1 MCSQKNMQKDIELDN
16 KQGGDMHPDL
26 AKVLYTKEQLQEC
39 VKNIG
44 EQITN
49 DYAHLQE
56 PLVVIS
62 VLRGACIFMA
72 DIVREIK
79 IPVEM
84 DFMAVSSYGAGTT
97 SSGVVRIVK
106 DLSTQIENR
115 DVLIIEDILDSGLTL
130 KYLMKTLL
138 ARHPAS
144 LEVAPLLL
152 KEGMQKADI
161 KCKYK
166 GFVCPNEFVVGY
178 GLDYDQKYRNLP
190 YIGVLKPEVYV

>member
-1 MCSQKNMQKDIELDN
+1 MCSQKDMQSDKDVQADV
-16 KQGGDMHPDL
+16 HPDIT
-26 AKVLYTKEQLQEC
+26 KVLYTKNQLQEC
-39 VKNIG
+39 VKDIG
-44 EQITN
+44 AKITK

-79 IPVEM
+79 LPIEM

-115 DVLIIEDILDSGLTL
+115 HVLIIEDILDSGLTL

-144 LEVAPLLL
+144 LEVAALLV
-152 KEGMQKADI
+152 KDGMQKADI
-161 KCKYK
+161 KCNYT

-190 YIGVLKPEVYV
+190 YIGALKPEVYA